1 MHRDRKFMANSS
13 RVPRVVTV
21 GSGPPAAHENVTR
34 PEFRQKGVTMKAT
47 RRTIVNA
54 GAATLVAVT
63 ALRSTHAETLAQAGT
78 PTPQPA
84 AGAETAAMEPVLRPD
99 IDQVAAQ
106 EAALGGQPGVVVNSV
121 KLQRANGT
129 LRYEVDLSNGAEVFI
144 DAATGQILPMTDDDD
159 ENEEDDD
166 D

>member
-1 MHRDRKFMANSS
+1 MR
-13 RVPRVVTV
+13 T
-21 GSGPPAAHENVTR
+21 
-34 PEFRQKGVTMKAT
+34 T

-63 ALRSTHAETLAQAGT
+63 ALRSTHAQTLAQAGT
-78 PTPQPA
+78 PTPQPGT

-99 IDQVAAQ
+99 IDQIAAQ
-106 EAALGGQPGVVVNSV
+106 ETALGGQPGVTVNSV

-159 ENEEDDD
+159 DEDEDDD
-166 D
+166 